1 MLTVVEGCL
10 GKMVG
15 TLLDRSEQIEQ
26 VFLLLKGVLFSYI
39 IMGIIQP
46 ARKIKN
52 IIYSN
57 TTSIDPP
64 PKTYFNAISN
74 SYNNKIMNS
83 D

>member
-1 MLTVVEGCL
+1 MLTVVEGGL
-10 GKMVG
+10 GSMVG

-57 TTSIDPP
+57 TNIDRPL
-64 PKTYFNAISN
+64 KNIFQCNI
-74 SYNNKIMNS
+74 K
-83 D
+83 